1 MLPVVKIEMSV
12 DWVQPADL
20 VSNHIVGVKVKDI
33 DLAEKLVIE
42 DEIAALGPWSRVTE
56 VMFRESFTQFRPVR
70 VNAVDVRLADD
81 DEKAIADVAC
91 TDEVDVVVEVVV

>member
-42 DEIAALGPWSRVTE
+42 DEIAALGTWCRVTE